1 MTLRNLKQ
9 EILLMGKQAKEA
21 SHLMLETS
29 LTLRNKALAL
39 IAQELKKKRALIIGE
54 NRKDLKIAQ
63 NKGLSSAFLDRL
75 RLDNRDLQ
83 KMAEMVREV
92 KRLPDPLGK
101 PLWEIKRPNGL
112 LIKRVSVPIG
122 VIAIVYE
129 SRPDVTVQAATLCL
143 KSGNS
148 VLLKGGRE
156 AHFSNLILT
165 HILQRAIK
173 RCGLPEY
180 GIQIVKSTERRAV
193 KYILSL
199 SNCIDL
205 IIPRGGESLIK
216 MVSSNSRIP
225 VIKHYKGVCHTYV
238 DKKAS
243 LEKAVSITYNSKI
256 QRPGTCNS
264 TETLLVHRKVAPSFL
279 PEIINKLKSARCEIR
294 GCQKTLKI
302 YPGIKKAKMEDWS
315 TEYLDKILSVK
326 VVDSLKEA
334 IEHINLYGTHH
345 SDSIITKDKKRG
357 EEFLK
362 RVDSAAVYLNSSTR
376 FTDGNEFGLGAEIGI
391 STDKIHARGPMG
403 LESLTSYKYIIYGNG
418 QIRK

>member
-1 MTLRNLKQ
+1 
-9 EILLMGKQAKEA
+9 MGKQAKEA
-21 SHLMLETS
+21 SYLIAKSS
-29 LTLRNKALAL
+29 LTFRNNALAS
-39 IAQELKKKRALIIGE
+39 IAQELKKKGTLILRE
-54 NRKDLKIAQ
+54 NQRDLKIAQ
-63 NKGLSSAFLDRL
+63 NRGLSSAFLDRL
-75 RLDNRDLQ
+75 RLDNKTLE
-83 KMAEMVREV
+83 KMAEMVMEV
-92 KRLPDPLGK
+92 KRLPDPLGNL
-101 PLWEIKRPNGL
+101 LWEIKRPNGL

-122 VIAIVYE
+122 VIGIIYE

-143 KSGNS
+143 KSGNAV
-148 VLLKGGRE
+148 VLRGGSE
-156 AHFSNLILT
+156 SFFSNLTLT
-165 HILQRAIK
+165 RILQKSILEA
-173 RCGLPEY
+173 GLPKY
-180 GIQIVKSTERRAV
+180 TVQIVKSRERKAV

-199 SNCIDL
+199 SNYLDL

-216 MVSSNSRIP
+216 MVSLNSQIP

-238 DKKAS
+238 DRKADLKKAI
-243 LEKAVSITYNSKI
+243 SITYNAKL

-264 TETLLVHRKVAPSFL
+264 TETLLVHKKIASTFL
-279 PEIINKLKSARCEIR
+279 PKIINRLKNARCEIR

-302 YPGIKKAKMEDWS
+302 YPGIKRAKREDWS
-315 TEYLDKILSVK
+315 TEYLEKILSIK

-334 IEHINLYGTHH
+334 IEHINLYGTQH
-345 SDSIITKDKKRG
+345 SDSIITEDKKRG

-376 FTDGNEFGLGAEIGI
+376 FTDGNEFGLGAELGI